1 GDGAALDLVGMGAGR
16 RLRPLLSGPGA
27 QPEAGAPPGG
37 HPRHVAV
44 GDHHAHD
51 AHDDARGA
59 ATGLHPDRMGQ
70 GPRRVARGRAP
81 RAAQCADSRR
91 DAHRPDG
98 AAADRRR
105 HHHRA
110 DLRDSRHGAAAAR
123 CRQPARLPHHHRRVP
138 HRGRGG
144 DADQPRGGPEL
155 RAARSQGEDGL
166 MAAVPSDVVAVRR
179 PNAVL
184 GFVRRLFREKP
195 LGAFG
200 AIIFLVFLFCGI
212 FADLIAPYG
221 MNQISPLNR
230 LKPPSWQFPFGT
242 DHLGRDTLSRTIYGA
257 QLSVIIGISGAALAT
272 VISVVIGIVSGYVGG
287 RTDMITQRGVD
298 AWMSFPD
305 LVILIVVVSVL
316 GPGMPQII
324 GTLGLLFG
332 IAGSRIIRSAVVSVR
347 ENMYVHAAQ
356 SIGAST
362 WRILWRHIL
371 PNVMAPVIVLFTLRV
386 GTVILVES
394 GLAFLGLGVPP
405 PAPTWGGMLS
415 GSSRTYMFQGPW
427 LVIVP
432 GLCLTLV
439 VYATNVLGDAL
450 RDLLDPR
457 MRGSR

>member
-1 GDGAALDLVGMGAGR
+1 
-16 RLRPLLSGPGA
+16 
-27 QPEAGAPPGG
+27 
-37 HPRHVAV
+37 
-44 GDHHAHD
+44 
-51 AHDDARGA
+51 
-59 ATGLHPDRMGQ
+59 
-70 GPRRVARGRAP
+70 
-81 RAAQCADSRR
+81 
-91 DAHRPDG
+91 
-98 AAADRRR
+98 
-105 HHHRA
+105 
-110 DLRDSRHGAAAAR
+110 
-123 CRQPARLPHHHRRVP
+123 
-138 HRGRGG
+138 
-144 DADQPRGGPEL
+144 
-155 RAARSQGEDGL
+155 
-166 MAAVPSDVVAVRR
+166 MAAVPSDMVPARR
-179 PNAVL
+179 PNAFLAFVL
-184 GFVRRLFREKP
+184 RLFREKP

-200 AIIFLVFLFCGI
+200 AIVFLVFLFCGV

-221 MNQISPLNR
+221 MNQISPINR

-242 DHLGRDTLSRTIYGA
+242 DHLGRDMLSRTIHGA
-257 QLSVIIGISGAALAT
+257 QLSVIIGLSAAALAT
-272 VISVVIGIVSGYVGG
+272 VISVVIGIVSGYAGG
-287 RTDMITQRGVD
+287 RTDMVTQRGVD

-316 GPGMPQII
+316 GPGMSQII

-332 IAGSRIIRSAVVSVR
+332 IAGSRIIRSAVMSVR